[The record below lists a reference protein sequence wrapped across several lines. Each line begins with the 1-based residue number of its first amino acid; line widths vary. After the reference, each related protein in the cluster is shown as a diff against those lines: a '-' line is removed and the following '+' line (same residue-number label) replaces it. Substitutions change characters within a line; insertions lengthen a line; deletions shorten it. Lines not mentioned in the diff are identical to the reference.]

1 MRQCKPSKTA
11 VPKIKLTTALA
22 LVRGYTWFMV
32 VTFSTPQPG
41 QTFAKKHQNRHSG
54 AIVDFYRRRNPES
67 SVFLPKAKAMDSGF
81 RPRTAR
87 AAPE

>member
-1 MRQCKPSKTA
+1 
-11 VPKIKLTTALA
+11 
-22 LVRGYTWFMV
+22 MV

-67 SVFLPKAKAMDSGF
+67 SFFASFGRKSGF
-81 RPRTAR
+81 RVLPAAEPW